1 MRSTLPRPG
10 IVRPAIVR
18 PTIVRRG
25 AALLSAVVLV
35 AACSGGGDITD
46 SGDGG
51 SESTA
56 PGETLAPT
64 TSVAPDSLPDCP
76 TDALAGAT
84 GTVEITFWH
93 GMSGPLGEE
102 LTRLTDEYNA
112 SQDRVK
118 VTLVGESYEETNDK
132 FLQSDQDSR
141 ADLVQMPEY
150 MVQAAVDTDAS
161 IPVGQCIT
169 DAGFDTSAFLPSAM
183 SAYATEGVQWAMPFN
198 VSNPVLFYNKRIFE
212 AAGLDPDVPPAS
224 LEDVRTMSQAIVD
237 SGAGTYGIAVESGFD
252 SGGGWYV
259 EQWFAKA
266 QQFYVDAD
274 NGRSGRATSVLYNDE
289 LGVEVMTWLQQM
301 VTDGLAVNVGDNSA
315 SGYDNLLKMADA
327 AQPAAMTIAT
337 SASLGPV
344 LDVLGEGTYPH
355 ISASDVGVGPMP
367 GPDGAPGALIGGAAL
382 WMMNHDDPVRAAAT
396 WDYVAYLVG
405 AQQQAEWAVAT
416 GYVPVRTDA
425 RDLEPL
431 AGTLAADPR
440 FAVAYEQ
447 LLSAPDAPTS
457 AGPWAATMPS
467 AAAAEDALA
476 AHGLASGALR
486 SARELADT
494 EWSAARG
501 ATVHI
506 DDRGSGTIQLPNS
519 PWHFSRSD
527 TSLRGP
533 VRYRGEDNR
542 DVLVRLAGLSDADV
556 DRLER
561 DGVLSSRVPAPGA

>member
-1 MRSTLPRPG
+1 MMHMQRITR
-10 IVRPAIVR
+10 
-18 PTIVRRG
+18 TNRRG
-25 AALLSAVVLV
+25 VAVAIAVAGLL
-35 AACSGGGDITD
+35 AACSGGDSITS
-46 SGDGG
+46 SGADLTTTSAATDGSTDASG
-51 SESTA
+51 EVSTTAAEST
-56 PGETLAPT
+56 T
-64 TSVAPDSLPDCP
+64 TVPVDSLPACD
-76 TDALAGAT
+76 TAALATASGP
-84 GTVEITFWH
+84 VEITFWH

-102 LTRLTDEYNA
+102 LSRLTDVYNS
-112 SQDRVK
+112 SQDAVK
-118 VTLVGESYEETNDK
+118 VTLIEASYEETNDK

-141 ADLVQMPEY
+141 PDLVQMPEY

-224 LEDVRTMSQAIVD
+224 LEDVRAMSQAIVD

-457 AGPWAATMPS
+457 AGPVVGPLREIRTVLASTVAAILAGADPATALDE
-467 AAAAEDALA
+467 AAAQSNDLIADYN
-476 AHGLASGALR
+476 
-486 SARELADT
+486 AR
-494 EWSAARG
+494 
-501 ATVHI
+501 
-506 DDRGSGTIQLPNS
+506 NS
-519 PWHFSRSD
+519 
-527 TSLRGP
+527 
-533 VRYRGEDNR
+533 
-542 DVLVRLAGLSDADV
+542 
-556 DRLER
+556 
-561 DGVLSSRVPAPGA
+561 